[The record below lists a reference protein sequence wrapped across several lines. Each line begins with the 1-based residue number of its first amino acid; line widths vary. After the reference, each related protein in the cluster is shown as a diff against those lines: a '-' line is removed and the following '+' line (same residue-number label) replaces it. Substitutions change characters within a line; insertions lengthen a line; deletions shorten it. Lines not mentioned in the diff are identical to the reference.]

1 MPKLLKKIAIVAS
14 IIVTLVGSLTFVM
27 TYQNIGF
34 TDNFV
39 RQWLSS
45 LALAALIM
53 APIGFL
59 LMTLVSRFV
68 KKCLPNTSDL
78 KRNFVVGF
86 SMAVIMES
94 VMALV
99 TTLNNLGMTNAAE
112 FAQNWFGAFT
122 LALPLGIFIALMMT
136 LFIKPRLERYMAS

>member
-14 IIVTLVGSLTFVM
+14 IILTLVGSLTFVM

-39 RQWLSS
+39 SKWLSS
-45 LALAALIM
+45 LALAAVVI

-59 LMTLVSRFV
+59 LITLMGRIV
-68 KKCLPNTSDL
+68 KKCLPNSSDL
-78 KRNFVVGF
+78 TRKFAVAI

-94 VMALV
+94 VLAVV
-99 TTLNNLGMTNAAE
+99 TTLNNLGMTDAAE
-112 FAQNWFGAFT
+112 FAQNWFSAFT
-122 LALPLGIFIALMMT
+122 LALPLGIFIGLIMT
-136 LFIKPRLERYMAS
+136 LFIKPRLEKYMAS